1 MTNQSK
7 DEILKLALEA
17 AEIGLANLTSYQS
30 APRGPTIHEYGQAVL
45 ALIKVR
51 EAKATL
57 AQPAQ
62 KIPYPV
68 TGWKV
73 EVRGSNQQL
82 FITGVYGDT
91 IFVDLPVQPVQE
103 VLPWTDENVIAWCL
117 KRGIEAA
124 KDAPPQCKPWVG
136 LTDAEIKKLSD
147 DCVGVR
153 DETEFIRAIEQYLK
167 EKNT

>member
-62 KIPYPV
+62 ECPNIKNCGGACFQCEYFNAEKGEMEYPV
-68 TGWKV
+68 
-73 EVRGSNQQL
+73 
-82 FITGVYGDT
+82 
-91 IFVDLPVQPVQE
+91 VQPAQD
-103 VLPWTDENVIAWCL
+103 PMAWTDENVIAWCL

-153 DETEFIRAIEQYLK
+153 DETEFIRAIEQALK